1 MDEAEVR
8 TAQGARPVSP
18 MWLLLKVSLLQ
29 TWRKLAVVR
38 SQSRLLSFFV
48 GGFMVGYVFVAF
60 ALFYWG
66 LEFVKRFPGLGDVL
80 TERLLFL
87 MFACLFVMLLFS
99 NLVIGYTNLFRNRES
114 TFLLTSPVSFQT
126 IYRWKFIET
135 CALASWAFLFLV
147 SPLLAAYGLNR
158 QAEWHFYV
166 MTVGLVSVFI
176 ILPTSL
182 GAFCAINVARFMD
195 RRSFQVAMIGLALV
209 ALVAAAIYMK
219 PEIVKEDI
227 DDTRVLGLMDR
238 LLVRTRFAHYPLL
251 PSYWLSSG
259 VVHWLEGAVASA
271 MFFLMVLLSYSLFFG
286 FLSFTTLGGMF
297 YDASSAA
304 LSRGG
309 VFGQWEWAK
318 RRDARRDAFHYSRGI
333 SERLID
339 LCFWMR
345 ADVRT
350 LLVKD
355 IRVFWRDTTQWG
367 QTLMLFGL
375 LGVYILNLRH
385 FSNQMI
391 SPFWIHLVSYLNL
404 GACSLNLATLTTRF
418 VYPQFSLEGKR
429 IWIIGMAPLGIVRV
443 IRTKF
448 WLAALASL
456 VVTLGLMFLSCR
468 MLNLPLDRTVFFS
481 GVITV
486 MTFTLTGLAVG
497 LGALYPNFKEDNPSK
512 IVSGFG
518 GTLCLVLSFGYI
530 VFSVVTLALGAAWWK
545 ARDSS
550 GNPSAAH
557 LAVFLAVSAL
567 LLWLPLKSGLKKA
580 EHTEL

>member
-1 MDEAEVR
+1 MDR
-8 TAQGARPVSP
+8 TDARNAIPSP
-18 MWLLLKVSLLQ
+18 MALLLRVSLLQ
-29 TWRKLAVVR
+29 AWRKLGAIR
-38 SQSRLLSFFV
+38 SQSRLLSFVIF
-48 GGFMVGYVFVAF
+48 GFMVGYVVLSFL
-60 ALFYWG
+60 LFYNG
-66 LEFVKRFPGLGDVL
+66 LQFVGRFPGLGEVL

-126 IYRWKFIET
+126 IYRWKFMET

-147 SPLLAAYGLNR
+147 APLLAAYGLH
-158 QAEWHFYV
+158 QHAPWHFYV

-182 GAFCAINVARFMD
+182 GAFFAINLARFMD

-209 ALVAAAIYMK
+209 VLAAAAIYMK
-219 PEIVKEDI
+219 PEIVQEDI
-227 DDTRVLGLMDR
+227 EDTRVLGLMDR

-251 PSYWLSSG
+251 PSFWLSSG
-259 VVHWLEGAVASA
+259 VVHWLEGAVATA
-271 MFFLMVLLSYSLFFG
+271 TFFFLVMLSYSLFFG
-286 FLSFTTLGGMF
+286 FLSFTSLGAMF
-297 YDASSAA
+297 YEATSVAR
-304 LSRGG
+304 SRGG
-309 VFGQWEWAK
+309 VFGQWEWFK
-318 RRDARRDAFHYSRGI
+318 RRDSRRRSLPDSGGVAESF
-333 SERLID
+333 LNW
-339 LCFWMR
+339 LFWLPS
-345 ADVRT
+345 DVRA

-385 FSNQMI
+385 FSNQMVN
-391 SPFWIHLVSYLNL
+391 PFWIHLVSYLNL

-448 WLAALASL
+448 WLAALSAL
-456 VVTLGLMFLSCR
+456 VVTIGLMALSCR
-468 MLNLPLDRTVFFS
+468 MLNLPADRTVFFS
-481 GVITV
+481 GVVSV

-497 LGALYPNFKEDNPSK
+497 LGALYPNFKEDNPSR

-518 GTLCLVLSFGYI
+518 GTLCLVLSFVYI

-545 ARDSS
+545 AQEAS
-550 GNPSAAH
+550 GNPEAPYMLLFLSVSAA
-557 LAVFLAVSAL
+557 
-567 LLWLPLKSGLKKA
+567 LLWLPMKLGMAKA
-580 EHTEL
+580 RSTEL